1 MTMDKTADI
10 VTQVIIREL
19 SEFESEDV
27 RLQ

>member
-10 VTQVIIREL
+10 VTLVFIREL

>member
-10 VTQVIIREL
+10 VTLVIIREL